1 MPNTRRF
8 WPALLP
14 ALGFLAAGPAAG
26 QPPVGAETFQ
36 PSPARTIGFRADG
49 SGHWPGANPPTG
61 FAGPGGKVLWQT
73 PLPGWSNCSPV
84 PVGDLVITLA
94 EPQTVIACDA
104 ETGKIRWT
112 NGTDQ
117 LDHLLDPDKAAAVRK
132 SKKNKTYFHYRLGAR
147 FDAFMGKTMATP
159 VTDGRRV
166 YASYGSHSV
175 AAYRLEDGKLAWMTF
190 LGPMSGPGSR
200 CRFVPSPRLVDG
212 ILVVQAYLHL
222 YGIDADSGKVRWK
235 TMHDLGDGY
244 NCGSPTVLQVD
255 GTGVVVTASGDAYRL
270 ADGKRLTR
278 SIGATMCGSEAGG
291 ASPITDGD
299 RTVFLFPGNNSAHE
313 IVAIR
318 LDLDGRQLKTRVLWR
333 SERSGRVQA
342 PNASPVYHDGRIY
355 CGGRDVT
362 VVDAAT
368 GELIHHGTEVKSGYP
383 SYSLA
388 GDVLVTGDNNGFYSF
403 CQVGSLP
410 AVRPI
415 RTDKLSYGDPAD
427 IDKAIRDGV
436 IAYKPTR
443 PGKGWRTGFA
453 TPAFH
458 GDRMFV
464 RSHGMLHC
472 IEATGPARP
481 AKAQPAAIDRKARLA
496 ELLQVIRSD
505 KAGRGDRTAAMRTLW
520 QFTPKPTEAVED
532 LLAVLGDEQAD
543 RPVRQAAADT
553 LGQFRAAADRTVPVL
568 AGLAV
573 DEETDASLRRSA
585 IRALAAMR
593 SHAGGAA
600 EQLANL
606 LTDEDKG
613 VRNEAMDA
621 LTLLGP
627 KAAAKATPVL
637 ARLAEMTEP
646 PLRSREIFNLLG
658 KLGPDNDTARK
669 IIVSHLRPDSPKK
682 WDAVDAI
689 GRWGPRG
696 AEVMDQLVALM
707 KADTLGHSRI
717 RVITRIAKRAQTS
730 ARARKEI
737 QWALHHNDRVF
748 RAKAKNRLRQF
759 DVQMGP

>member
-1 MPNTRRF
+1 MFRTCCSTAF
-8 WPALLP
+8 LFVALVV
-14 ALGFLAAGPAAG
+14 LGARPAAG
-26 QPPVGAETFQ
+26 QPPIGAEAFQ
-36 PSPARTIGFRADG
+36 PSPARPIGFRADG
-49 SGHWPGANPPTG
+49 SGHWPGARPPTG
-61 FAGPGGKVLWQT
+61 FDGKGGKVLWQA
-73 PLPGWSNCSPV
+73 PLPGWSNSSPL

-104 ETGKIRWT
+104 RTGKIRWT

-117 LDHLLDPDKAAAVRK
+117 LAHLLEPDKAAAVRK
-132 SKKNKTYFHYRLGAR
+132 SQRNETYFHYRLGAR

-175 AAYRLEDGKLAWMTF
+175 AAYRLEDGKLEWMTF

-212 ILVVQAYLHL
+212 ILVVQAYVHL

-255 GTGVVVTASGDAYRL
+255 GTGVIVTASGDAYRL
-270 ADGKRLTR
+270 SDGLRLTR

-299 RTVFLFPGNNSAHE
+299 RTVFLFPGNNSAHQ

-318 LDLDGRQLKTRVLWR
+318 LAVEDRQLKTRVLWR

-355 CGGRDVT
+355 CGGRDVA
-362 VVDAAT
+362 VVDATT
-368 GELIHHGTEVKSGYP
+368 GELIQQGPEVKSAYP

-388 GDVLVTGDNNGFYSF
+388 GDVLITCDNNGFYSF
-403 CQVGSLP
+403 CRIGSFP
-410 AVRPI
+410 AVRFL

-427 IDKAIRDGV
+427 IDQAIRDGV

-458 GDRMFV
+458 GDRMYV

-472 IEATGPARP
+472 IAASGPDAADPSEAAV
-481 AKAQPAAIDRKARLA
+481 DRKARLA
-496 ELLQVIRSD
+496 ELLRVIGSD
-505 KAGRGDRTAAMRTLW
+505 QAGRGPRTQAMRKLW
-520 QFTPKPTEAVED
+520 QFTPKPAEAVDE
-532 LLAVLGDEQAD
+532 LLAVLNDPKTD
-543 RPVRQAAADT
+543 RPIRQAAADT
-553 LGQFRAAADRTVPVL
+553 LGQFRAAADRTVPAL
-568 AGLAV
+568 AKLAV
-573 DEETDASLRRSA
+573 DAEADGHLRRSA
-585 IRALAAMR
+585 IRAIAAMR
-593 SHAGGAA
+593 SHAGAA
-600 EQLANL
+600 ADPLAGL
-606 LTDEDKG
+606 LTDPDKG

-627 KAAAKATPVL
+627 AAAARATPVL
-637 ARLAEMTEP
+637 ARLAEMEQP
-646 PLRSREIFNLLG
+646 PLPSREIFNLLG
-658 KLGPDNDTARK
+658 KLGPDNATARK
-669 IIVSHLRPDSPKK
+669 IVVSHLRPDSPKK
-682 WDAVDAI
+682 WDAVNAV
-689 GRWGPRG
+689 GQWGPRG
-696 AEVMDQLVALM
+696 AEVMDQLVELM
-707 KADTLGHSRI
+707 KADSLGHSRI
-717 RVITRIAKRAQTS
+717 RVITQIARLGQTS

-737 QWALHHNDRVF
+737 LWALHHNDRVF

-759 DVQMGP
+759 DVQMDP